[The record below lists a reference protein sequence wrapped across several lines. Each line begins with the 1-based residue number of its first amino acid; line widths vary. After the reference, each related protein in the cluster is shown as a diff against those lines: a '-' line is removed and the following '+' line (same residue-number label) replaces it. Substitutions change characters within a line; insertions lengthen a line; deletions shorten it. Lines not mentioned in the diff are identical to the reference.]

1 MSTTNT
7 GTITVQL
14 SPSTANGKNWQPVEG
29 QETTDLLL
37 HFGRKLDAEARQ
49 SLVESTANILGRCV
63 TPTGENMTNTGLVVG
78 YVQSGK
84 TMSFTTLAAMAAD
97 NGFPLIIVITGTTDL
112 LFNQSA
118 QRLENDLRMDSR
130 GDRKWQHFKE
140 PTTTDRNR
148 LHEIFE
154 DWRDPSVP
162 ISERQIALITLKK
175 NWSVLRRLVTL
186 LNSLDRSGIP
196 ALVIDDEA
204 DQASLNTRVRQ
215 NSESTTYTRLKELR
229 NLFPKHT
236 FVQYTATP
244 QANLL
249 ISILDVLSPDFTEL
263 LLPGEDYTGGIE
275 FFGDRAQPHIRIIPA
290 SQAPSRQNPVTDL
303 PESLVDAMRVF
314 FIGVAAGYVL
324 EQTNRSNRTMLIHPS
339 RETDPHSDYATWA
352 RSLVENWKDILAL
365 DDSDP
370 DKQELLSDFEPAYQ
384 DIARTVGE
392 SMPTWALIRSRLRTA
407 VRRTHVEVVNRTPQG
422 IADIQWRDKYSW
434 ILVGGQKL
442 DRGFTVEGLT
452 VTYMPRGL
460 GMGNADTLQQR
471 GRFFGYKRSYLGYC
485 RIYLESDS
493 IGAFTDYVIHEESV
507 RRQLEEFRKT
517 NLPMKQWKRAF
528 LISPA
533 MQPTRRNVFV
543 VGHMRD
549 IFSAD
554 WFWVRT
560 PHQAEE
566 SVITNRTT
574 FDSFMEER
582 PFEAL
587 SESLYGMAATRHRGL
602 IGVSLREVYEQ
613 LLVQVSVVE
622 EEDTQRYYGA
632 MLQIQHYL
640 KSYPNEICDVYFLN
654 PGGDTHRAVNPGSG
668 QIENVFQGSNRQPGD
683 PQYYPGDRSLR
694 DVDRLTV
701 HLRRLELTEA
711 GTVIASDVPVLAV
724 WIPEKMAQGWL
735 VQNAS

>member
-1 MSTTNT
+1 MSTID
-7 GTITVQL
+7 GSTITVQL
-14 SPSTANGKNWQPVEG
+14 SQPVTSGTNWQPIEG
-29 QETTDLLL
+29 QETTELLQ
-37 HFGRKLDAEARQ
+37 HFGSKLDADARQ

-63 TPTGENMTNTGLVVG
+63 PPSGADEANTGLVVG

-97 NGFPLIIVITGTTDL
+97 NGYPLIIVITGTTDL

-118 QRLENDLRMDSR
+118 QRLEKDLRMDSR

-140 PTTTDRNR
+140 PTTTDRAR
-148 LHEIFE
+148 LHEILE

-162 ISERQIALITLKK
+162 MTERQIALITIKK
-175 NWSVLRRLVTL
+175 NWSVLRKLVTL

-196 ALVIDDEA
+196 ALIIDDEA

-215 NSESTTYTRLKELR
+215 NSESTTYTRLKQLR
-229 NLFPKHT
+229 NLFPRHS
-236 FVQYTATP
+236 FIQYTATP

-249 ISILDVLSPDFTEL
+249 ISILDVLSPDYAEL

-275 FFGDRAQPHIRIIPA
+275 FFGERQPHIRIIPA

-303 PESLVDAMRVF
+303 PESLIDAMRVF
-314 FIGVAAGYVL
+314 FIGVSAGYVL

-352 RSLVENWKDILAL
+352 RSLVQSWKDVLSL
-365 DDSDP
+365 EDSDA
-370 DKQELLSDFEPAYQ
+370 DKQELLAEFEVSYQ
-384 DIARTVGE
+384 DIASTVGC
-392 SMPTWALIRSRLRTA
+392 SMPTWDAIQARLRTA
-407 VRRTHVEVVNRTPQG
+407 VRRTHIEVVNRTAQG
-422 IADIQWRDKYSW
+422 VADIAWRDNYSW

-493 IGAFTDYVIHEESV
+493 VDAFTDYVIHEENV
-507 RRQLEEFRKT
+507 RRQLEEFRST
-517 NLPMKQWKRAF
+517 NLPMSQWKRAF
-528 LISPA
+528 LMPSG
-533 MQPTRRNVFV
+533 MQPTRRNVLAV
-543 VGHMRD
+543 DHLRD
-549 IFSAD
+549 SFSDD

-566 SVITNRTT
+566 SVVANRIT
-574 FDSFMEER
+574 FDSYTGQK
-582 PFEAL
+582 PFEDL
-587 SESLYGMAATRHRGL
+587 PDSMYGAAATRHQGL
-602 IGVSLREVYEQ
+602 VGTSLREVYDE
-613 LLVQVSVVE
+613 LLIQVSVVE
-622 EEDTQRYYGA
+622 DEDTQRYYGA

-640 KSYPNEICDVYFLN
+640 EQQPDELCDVYFLN
-654 PGGDTHRAVNPGSG
+654 PDDDSRRAVDPVSG
-668 QIENVFQGSNRQPGD
+668 QIENVFQGSNRQPND
-683 PQYYPGDRSLR
+683 PQYYPGDRPLHGT
-694 DVDRLTV
+694 DRLTV
-701 HLRRLELTEA
+701 HLRRLELTES

-724 WIPEKMAQGWL
+724 WIPAKMAQAWL
-735 VQNAS
+735 VQNGV